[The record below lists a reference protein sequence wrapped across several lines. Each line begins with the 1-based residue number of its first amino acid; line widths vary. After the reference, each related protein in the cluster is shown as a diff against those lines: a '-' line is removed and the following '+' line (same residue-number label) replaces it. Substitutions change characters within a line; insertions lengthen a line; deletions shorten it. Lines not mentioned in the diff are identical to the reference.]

1 MKASVAWI
9 LDTNVVS
16 EMMRPHPEPRVER
29 FLDRIAGQGLG
40 LASITVWEIL
50 NGIGRIEPGGR
61 REDLARRFEGILDS
75 LFQDRVFDWTAADA
89 RACASIMETKRRRGE
104 PLDGHLP
111 DAMLVGTAI
120 RRDLSIVTRNQK
132 DFRNTG
138 VITVDPWSGANP

>member
-1 MKASVAWI
+1 MKASVSWI
-9 LDTNVVS
+9 LDTNIVS
-16 EMMRPHPEPRVER
+16 EMMRPNPEPRVER
-29 FLDRIAGQGLG
+29 FLDGIAGQGIG

-61 REDLARRFEGILDS
+61 REDLVRRFEGILDT

-89 RACASIMETKRRRGE
+89 RVCAQIMEAKRRMGE

-111 DAMLVGTAI
+111 DAMLAGTAN
-120 RRDLSIVTRNQK
+120 RYGLTVVTRNQR

-138 VITVDPWSGANP
+138 VIAVNPWRISNR